1 MLFNSYEYLFLF
13 LPLALVIFFALQR
26 SSNLA
31 LAALVAA
38 SLCFYAWW
46 NPWHLPVVIGSTL
59 FNFWVGQQIIASSA
73 NRSRWLWFGIAGNL
87 LLLGVFKYTHF
98 AWGIVA
104 DVSGVSMTIPAIALP
119 LGISFFT
126 FTQIAYLVDT
136 ARGDVRE
143 TNPLYY
149 ALFVTFFPHL
159 LAGPIIH
166 HKEMMPQFADI
177 ANRRFNAENF
187 ARGLFLLALGF
198 GKKVLIADPLGAAA
212 NAGYSDIGAL
222 GCSDA
227 WLTTLAYSFQI
238 YFDFSGYTDMA
249 LGAALMF
256 NIRLPVN
263 FNSPYLAVNIQ
274 DFWRRW
280 HITLSR
286 FLRDYLY
293 VPLGGNRA
301 GEWRIA
307 GNVMATFLLGGLW
320 HGAGW
325 TFIVWGGLH
334 GAALVIFRIWQRT
347 GWRLHRFVAV
357 TLTFSF
363 VHVTWIFFR
372 APSLPEAWR
381 MLAKL
386 VPSAAEWVAFTAK
399 MSLMQWPLKSLIGLP
414 YTAPATGLILLAA
427 VCVTL
432 IPANSDRLAERFSA
446 NMRECILA
454 SLLLALGTLTLG
466 QVTQFLYFNF

>member
-1 MLFNSYEYLFLF
+1 MLFNSYEYLYLF
-13 LPLALVIFFALQR
+13 LPLALAIFFALQR

-31 LAALVAA
+31 LAVLVAA
-38 SLCFYAWW
+38 SLGFYAWW
-46 NPWHLPVVIGSTL
+46 NPWHVPVVIGSIA
-59 FNFWVGQQIIASSA
+59 FNFWVGQRIIAASA
-73 NRSRWLWFGIAGNL
+73 HRSRWLWLGIAGNL

-98 AWGIVA
+98 VWGVVG
-104 DVSGVSMTIPAIALP
+104 DVSGASMTLPAIALP

-143 TNPLYY
+143 INPLYY
-149 ALFVTFFPHL
+149 TLFVTFFPHL

-166 HKEMMPQFADI
+166 HKEMMPQFADV
-177 ANRRFNAENF
+177 ANRRFKAENF

-198 GKKVLIADPLGAAA
+198 GKKVLIADPLGATA
-212 NAGYSDIGAL
+212 NAGYANIAAL
-222 GCSDA
+222 GFSDA
-227 WLTTLAYSFQI
+227 WLTTLAYTFQI

-274 DFWRRW
+274 AFWRRW

-307 GNVMATFLLGGLW
+307 GNLMATFLLGGLW

-334 GAALVIFRIWQRT
+334 GAALVIFRVWQRT
-347 GWRLHRFVAV
+347 GWHLHRVAAV
-357 TLTFSF
+357 ALTFLF

-372 APSLPEAWR
+372 APSLTEASR

-386 VPSAAEWVAFTAK
+386 LPTAAEWTDFTAK
-399 MSLMQWPLKSLIGLP
+399 ISPTQWPLKSLIGLP
-414 YTAPATGLILLAA
+414 DSAPSTVLILLAA
-427 VCVTL
+427 WCL
-432 IPANSDRLAERFSA
+432 AMIPVNSDRLAERFSA
-446 NMRECILA
+446 NARECVFA
-454 SLLLALGTLTLG
+454 SVLLTLGTLTLG

>member
-1 MLFNSYEYLFLF
+1 MLFNSFGYLFLF
-13 LPLALVIFFALQR
+13 LPIALGGYFALQR
-26 SSNLA
+26 YSSSA
-31 LAALVAA
+31 LIWLVLA
-38 SLCFYAWW
+38 SLFFYAWW
-46 NPWHLPVVIGSTL
+46 NPWHLPVVIGSIA
-59 FNFWVGQQIIASSA
+59 FNFWVGRRIIGSSA
-73 NRSRWLWFGIAGNL
+73 HKREWMWLGVAGNL

-98 AWGIVA
+98 VLGMIASGTGWEYSIPEIV
-104 DVSGVSMTIPAIALP
+104 LP

-136 ARGDVRE
+136 SRGEVRE
-143 TNPLYY
+143 TNPVHY

-159 LAGPIIH
+159 LAGPILH
-166 HKEMMPQFADI
+166 HKEMMPQFANA
-177 ANRRFNAENF
+177 ANRVFNADNF

-212 NAGYSDIGAL
+212 NAGYAAVDTLNFAA
-222 GCSDA
+222 A
-227 WLTTLAYSFQI
+227 WTTTLAYTFQI

-263 FNSPYLAVNIQ
+263 FNSPYLASNIQ

-293 VPLGGNRA
+293 IPLGGNQA
-301 GEWRIA
+301 SDLRIA
-307 GNVMATFLLGGLW
+307 SNILTTFLLGGLW

-334 GAALVIFRIWQRT
+334 GTALVVFRLWQRC
-347 GWRLHRFVAV
+347 GIRLYRGVAIAI
-357 TLTFSF
+357 TLLF
-363 VHVTWIFFR
+363 VHLTWVFFR
-372 APSLPEAWR
+372 ASSLADAFS
-381 MLAKL
+381 MLRRL
-386 VPSAAEWVAFTAK
+386 VPGSADWNALGPGLLPSWT
-399 MSLMQWPLKSLIGLP
+399 SLGLP
-414 YTAPATGLILLAA
+414 FAAPSTGVMLLLAA
-427 VCVTL
+427 LLTL
-432 IPANSDRLAERFSA
+432 LPANSDTLAARFA
-446 NMRECILA
+446 ATRRECLWA
-454 SLLLALGTLTLG
+454 ATLLTLGTLTLG

>member
-1 MLFNSYEYLFLF
+1 MLFNSYEYLYLF
-13 LPLALVIFFALQR
+13 LPLALAGFFALRR
-26 SSNLA
+26 SSNVA
-31 LAALVAA
+31 LASLVVA

-46 NPWHLPVVIGSTL
+46 NPWHLPVVIGSVM
-59 FNFWVGQQIIASSA
+59 FNFWVGQRIIAASA
-73 NRSRWLWFGIAGNL
+73 YRSRWLWLGIVGNL

-98 AWGIVA
+98 VWGIAA
-104 DVSGVSMTIPAIALP
+104 DVAGVSMTLPTIALP

-143 TNPLYY
+143 TNPLHY

-166 HKEMMPQFADI
+166 HKEMMPQFADT
-177 ANRRFNAENF
+177 ANRRFNANNF

-198 GKKVLIADPLGAAA
+198 GKKVLIADPLGATA
-212 NAGYSDIGAL
+212 NAGYADIGAL
-222 GCSDA
+222 GFADA
-227 WLTTLAYSFQI
+227 WLTTLAYTFQI

-274 DFWRRW
+274 EFWRRW

-301 GEWRIA
+301 GEGRIA
-307 GNVMATFLLGGLW
+307 SNLMATFLLGGLW

-334 GAALVIFRIWQRT
+334 GAALVIFRVWQRT
-347 GWRLHRFVAV
+347 GWHLHRVVAV
-357 TLTFSF
+357 ALTFLF

-372 APSLPEAWR
+372 APSLTEAWR

-386 VPSAAEWVAFTAK
+386 VPSAPEWAAFTAK
-399 MSLMQWPLKSLIGLP
+399 MSPTQWPLKSLIGLP
-414 YTAPATGLILLAA
+414 DAAPATGLILLAA

-446 NMRECILA
+446 NARECVFA
-454 SLLLALGTLTLG
+454 SVLLTLGTLTLG